1 MDNITTVR
9 LYTFKVGVELE
20 AYSIETKTEQETVM
34 LGNRLSQL
42 LKPGN
47 VITLEGDLGAGKTTF
62 TKGIAQGL
70 GITDVISSPTFTI
83 IKEYQGVL
91 PLYHMDAYRLEFSEE
106 DLGFDEYFAGE
117 GVSVVEWATFIEDFL
132 PEERLD
138 VKIKYQD
145 ESSRIIQFTP
155 HGPYFKWVMVELSH
169 THF

>member
-1 MDNITTVR
+1 MSV
-9 LYTFKVGVELE
+9 LQE
-20 AYSIETKTEQETVM
+20 YSIETKTEQETIK
-34 LGNRLSQL
+34 LGKRLSLL

-62 TKGIAQGL
+62 TKGIAEGL

-83 IKEYQGVL
+83 IKEYKGEL
-91 PLYHMDAYRLEFSEE
+91 ALYHMDAYRLEYSEE
-106 DLGFDEYFAGE
+106 DLGFDEYFDGE

-138 VKIKYQD
+138 VKIKYKD
-145 ESSRIIQFTP
+145 EETRVIQFAP
-155 HGPYFKWVMVELSH
+155 HGTYFKWVIMELSH